1 MPARRRPAQKLFETR
16 SHAWQEAGLER
27 QISSRGVKRA
37 RAEAILLV
45 LAFAGVVVLYRHRV
59 DLLGAAGSE
68 GKASKELTSELDAPV
83 RAATVVVLLILGWAI
98 ARAFGR
104 GLGPA
109 LFRRMDPATA
119 GTAGFLI
126 RLATGALALLLA
138 LSVAGVDPAT
148 LAVGGA
154 FTALIL
160 GLAGQQTLG
169 NVIAGTVLLS
179 ARPFRV
185 GDRVRFQGGGIAG
198 QIEGTVSAL
207 GLLYTTLA
215 RGDGE
220 IMVPNG
226 VVLNSAVMPLHE
238 PDAIDLRAKLRPGMT
253 PRELQELIEEE
264 LPLRLREAPR
274 ITLEALDGDEVVV
287 QISARPL
294 VDSDAPALAS
304 DLLRV
309 VSGAT
314 AAATDGSPADDVQA
328 RTR

>member
-1 MPARRRPAQKLFETR
+1 
-16 SHAWQEAGLER
+16 
-27 QISSRGVKRA
+27 
-37 RAEAILLV
+37 
-45 LAFAGVVVLYRHRV
+45 
-59 DLLGAAGSE
+59 
-68 GKASKELTSELDAPV
+68 
-83 RAATVVVLLILGWAI
+83 
-98 ARAFGR
+98 
-104 GLGPA
+104 
-109 LFRRMDPATA
+109 MDPATA

-126 RLATGALALLLA
+126 RLATGAFALLLA

-274 ITLEALDGDEVVV
+274 ITLEALDGEEVVV